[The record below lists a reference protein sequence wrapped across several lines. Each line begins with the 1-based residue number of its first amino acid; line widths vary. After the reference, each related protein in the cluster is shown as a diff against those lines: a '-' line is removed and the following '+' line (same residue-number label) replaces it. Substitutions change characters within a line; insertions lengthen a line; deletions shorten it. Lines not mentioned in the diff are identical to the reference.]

1 MRTVFAKSSSL
12 RQYYAYKIVF
22 LTSVNLPLNG
32 QMSDWFGD
40 FSDRIEDN
48 AGAYAALGGM
58 AHLRNQNAQRNELR
72 KQRALLEDQLASA
85 KAAERTEKE
94 RLEIEKQRFE
104 IEQKER
110 DLRQKKAESVKEM
123 RKVMSRVSTELEE
136 MNRLINS

>member
-1 MRTVFAKSSSL
+1 LRTVFAKSSSL
-12 RQYYAYKIVF
+12 RLYYDYTIV
-22 LTSVNLPLNG
+22 LLIKVNLSFNYR
-32 QMSDWFGD
+32 MSDLFGD

-94 RLEIEKQRFE
+94 RLEIEKKRFE

-110 DLRQKKAESVKEM
+110 DLSQKKAESVKEM
-123 RKVMSRVSTELEE
+123 RKVMSRVSAELEE